1 MRPSMH
7 RKADY
12 ERDLVFVHRT
22 LKRVETDKGLDETT
36 RKKLVKAIKLI
47 VETVESI
54 LEEGFGKR
62 I

>member
-1 MRPSMH
+1 MH